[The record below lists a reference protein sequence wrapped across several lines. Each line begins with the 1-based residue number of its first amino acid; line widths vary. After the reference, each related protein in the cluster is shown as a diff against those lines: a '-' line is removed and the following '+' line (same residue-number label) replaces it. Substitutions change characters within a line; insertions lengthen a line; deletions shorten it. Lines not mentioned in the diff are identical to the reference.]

1 MKPIRLTMS
10 AFGPFGDRQ
19 VVDFEKLGVTG
30 LFLISGDTGAGENY
44 NF

>member
-10 AFGPFGDRQ
+10 AFGPFGDLQ

-30 LFLISGDTGAGENY
+30 LFLIS
-44 NF
+44 